1 MILPTRISDVVKS
14 SLGIAPSAPNP
25 RSESVIDPMLSNP
38 GAAGGPLVE
47 IPGIRVVPSH
57 DAATEVPSV
66 VIVTTASN
74 GEASIHG
81 V

>member
-1 MILPTRISDVVKS
+1 M
-14 SLGIAPSAPNP
+14 GIAPSAPNP

-38 GAAGGPLVE
+38 GAADGAELVE
-47 IPGIRVVPSH
+47 LPAVSVVPFH